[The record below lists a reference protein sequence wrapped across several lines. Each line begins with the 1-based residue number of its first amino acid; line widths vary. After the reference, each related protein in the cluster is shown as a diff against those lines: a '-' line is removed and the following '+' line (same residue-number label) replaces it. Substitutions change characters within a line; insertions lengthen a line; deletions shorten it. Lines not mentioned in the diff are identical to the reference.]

1 MACYAINGWHSIER
15 DYYGNTSLS
24 SCRITVKNNSRH
36 RPHMSQQ
43 GENSYSEP
51 ERRAQERLQSIDTL
65 KAPIIQMG
73 RDMGYEVIENH
84 DLGAG
89 PVHITWVFKPG
100 SESLPDM
107 RLGFICLTEFSNSSI
122 NEGVAR
128 AMLNLI
134 DKLVFVVP
142 TETMTKEIKDAIE
155 SMPDSSI
162 LQLRKYVTV
171 LTPSTLVSKQGI
183 RGARERESSETG
195 GEVI

>member
-1 MACYAINGWHSIER
+1 MVATRVNIKNR
-15 DYYGNTSLS
+15 DYYVNSSLS
-24 SCRITVKNNSRH
+24 TCHITVKNNSMAKPR
-36 RPHMSQQ
+36 MSQQ
-43 GENSYSEP
+43 GQNSHTEP

-65 KAPIIQMG
+65 KAPIIQLG

-122 NEGVAR
+122 NEGIAR

-142 TETMTKEIKDAIE
+142 TETMTKEVKDAIE
-155 SMPDSSI
+155 LMPDTSI
-162 LQLRKYVTV
+162 LQLRKFVTV
-171 LTPSTLVSKQGI
+171 LTPSTLVSKSGI
-183 RGARERESSETG
+183 RGSRERRSAQTG
-195 GEVI
+195 GEVV

>member
-1 MACYAINGWHSIER
+1 
-15 DYYGNTSLS
+15 
-24 SCRITVKNNSRH
+24 
-36 RPHMSQQ
+36 MSQHGQ
-43 GENSYSEP
+43 NSYSEP
-51 ERRAQERLQSIDTL
+51 ERRAQEKLQSLDTL
-65 KAPIIQMG
+65 KAPLIQLG
-73 RDMGYEVIENH
+73 RDMGYEVIENY

-142 TETMTKEIKDAIE
+142 TETMTKQVKDAIE
-155 SMPDSSI
+155 SMPDNRSI

-171 LTPSTLVSKQGI
+171 LTPSTLVSKSGIQGS
-183 RGARERESSETG
+183 RERRSAQTG
-195 GEVI
+195 GEVL

>member
-1 MACYAINGWHSIER
+1 M
-15 DYYGNTSLS
+15 DYGNVSLAACHATIKKDSVFITS
-24 SCRITVKNNSRH
+24 I
-36 RPHMSQQ
+36 MGQQ

-51 ERRAQERLQSIDTL
+51 EKRAQERLQSIDTL

-89 PVHITWVFKPG
+89 PVHIVWLFKPG
-100 SESLPDM
+100 SKSLPDM
-107 RLGFICLTEFSNSSI
+107 RLGFICLTEFSSSSI
-122 NEGVAR
+122 NEGIAR
-128 AMLNLI
+128 AMLNLV

-142 TETMTKEIKDAIE
+142 TETMTKEVKDAIE
-155 SMPDSSI
+155 SMPDKSI

-183 RGARERESSETG
+183 KGTRERRSSQT
-195 GEVI
+195 GEVV

>member
-1 MACYAINGWHSIER
+1 VF
-15 DYYGNTSLS
+15 S
-24 SCRITVKNNSRH
+24 S
-36 RPHMSQQ
+36 
-43 GENSYSEP
+43 
-51 ERRAQERLQSIDTL
+51 
-65 KAPIIQMG
+65 
-73 RDMGYEVIENH
+73 
-84 DLGAG
+84 
-89 PVHITWVFKPG
+89 
-100 SESLPDM
+100 
-107 RLGFICLTEFSNSSI
+107 SSI
-122 NEGVAR
+122 IEGIAR
-128 AMLNLI
+128 AMLNLV

>member
-1 MACYAINGWHSIER
+1 MFR
-15 DYYGNTSLS
+15 L
-24 SCRITVKNNSRH
+24 
-36 RPHMSQQ
+36 HMSQQ

-51 ERRAQERLQSIDTL
+51 ERRAQEKLQVIETL
-65 KAPIIQMG
+65 KVPLIQLG
-73 RDMGYEVIENH
+73 KDMGYEVIENH

-89 PVHITWVFKPG
+89 PVHVIWVFKPG

-107 RLGFICLTEFSNSSI
+107 RLGFICLAEFSNSSI
-122 NEGVAR
+122 NEGIAR

-142 TETMTKEIKDAIE
+142 TETMTKQVKDAIE
-155 SMPDSSI
+155 SMPDRSI

-183 RGARERESSETG
+183 KGARERRSSQTG
-195 GEVI
+195 EEVI

>member
-1 MACYAINGWHSIER
+1 
-15 DYYGNTSLS
+15 
-24 SCRITVKNNSRH
+24 
-36 RPHMSQQ
+36 MSQQ

-65 KAPIIQMG
+65 KAPVIQMG

-107 RLGFICLTEFSNSSI
+107 RLGFICLTEVSNSSI
-122 NEGVAR
+122 NEGIAR

-142 TETMTKEIKDAIE
+142 TETMTKEVKDAIE
-155 SMPDSSI
+155 SMPDTSI
-162 LQLRKYVTV
+162 LQLRKFVTV
-171 LTPSTLVSKQGI
+171 LTPSTLVSKSGI
-183 RGARERESSETG
+183 RGSRECRSAQTG
-195 GEVI
+195 GEVV